1 MGRDPG
7 TMTVVC
13 RTMYVHDPMKS
24 VVVRDGWARVR
35 ASSVN
40 AREDMINFLEHCILV
55 ASGSPQTSDG
65 EAIQGA
71 LRLVA
76 EAFCPDLLSGA
87 ITTYNME
94 TDEITVETPNAIY
107 YVSARAV
114 MR

>member
-1 MGRDPG
+1 M
-7 TMTVVC
+7 
-13 RTMYVHDPMKS
+13 
-24 VVVRDGWARVR
+24 
-35 ASSVN
+35 N

-65 EAIQGA
+65 EAIRYA

-87 ITTYNME
+87 STTYDVE
-94 TDEITVETPNAIY
+94 ADEIAVETPSAIY